1 MQYIRPVSIEHLHNG
16 KYARVLCYPKPSSTE
31 ITKRTKQ
38 LRQLRVKAIDFTGEK
53 RAFDLPVLGK
63 GHVGVVVIAQTR
75 TGPAALKIRRVDADR
90 KEMEHEAEMLT
101 KANKLT
107 IGPRLLDKREDFL
120 LMEFINGTLL
130 PEWVTNLKGKKAK
143 NKIRDVLIDIL
154 EQCYQ
159 LDQDGLDHG
168 ELSRAPKHIIVDIRN
183 KPCIVDFETASIMR
197 RASNVTSICQYLFM
211 NSRLAKILGR
221 RLCEIDR
228 EELVIALRNYKRQPI
243 RKNFNEILKTCR
255 LTELQLLPQQ
265 SRLSSR
271 KLQSLKIATR
281 FSCLYVVSE
290 IL

>member
-1 MQYIRPVSIEHLHNG
+1 
-16 KYARVLCYPKPSSTE
+16 
-31 ITKRTKQ
+31 
-38 LRQLRVKAIDFTGEK
+38 
-53 RAFDLPVLGK
+53 
-63 GHVGVVVIAQTR
+63 
-75 TGPAALKIRRVDADR
+75 
-90 KEMEHEAEMLT
+90 MEHEAEMLT

-130 PEWVTNLKGKKAK
+130 PEWVMNLKGKKAK

-255 LTELQLLPQQ
+255 LTEL
-265 SRLSSR
+265 
-271 KLQSLKIATR
+271 
-281 FSCLYVVSE
+281 
-290 IL
+290 